1 MTKYLS
7 LLIMFSL
14 FIGIIAL
21 KHFFFDQSTRICSW
35 NIRFFGLKIE
45 NDVGTH
51 SYFQYISNYIKELQ
65 PDILCLQEISSHNSI
80 IKLQKILKD
89 YDLYVSDHIME
100 NNKKLIQ
107 EQGIENLLSYIG
119 DPSKDIGG
127 LQFNV
132 FLVRKNINVIDF
144 HTVNR
149 KMICLN
155 YKDKHTGQPFTIY
168 NCHFPSDFS
177 GDNTGERSKS
187 IMTLFR
193 DIKKHN
199 YKNIVIAGDLNTEKR
214 RGELASL
221 ENKFVDVFDTPLA
234 TNRHVGL
241 SPIYTHRWDRSN
253 SNHPLLPNKYSHI
266 DYFFVSR
273 RILSRVKDVFVD
285 TSFCGEN
292 LGSLM
297 SNLSDH
303 CAIVMDF
310 I

>member
-1 MTKYLS
+1 MAKYFSFLS
-7 LLIMFSL
+7 ILLI
-14 FIGIIAL
+14 FIGVVIAR
-21 KHFFFDQSTRICSW
+21 HVFFDQSTRICSW
-35 NIRFFGLKIE
+35 NIRFFGLKME

-51 SYFQYISNYIKELQ
+51 SYFQYISNYLKELQ
-65 PDILCLQEISSHNSI
+65 PDILCLQEISSYESI
-80 IKLQKILKD
+80 LRLQQMLSG
-89 YDLYVSDHIME
+89 YNLYVSDYIME

-107 EQGIENLLSYIG
+107 EQGVENLLSYIG

-132 FLVRKNINVIDF
+132 FLVRNNIKVLNF
-144 HTVNR
+144 HTVHR

-177 GDNTGERSKS
+177 GDKTGERSKT

-199 YKNIVIAGDLNTEKR
+199 YKNIVIAGDLNTEKK

-221 ENKFVDVFDTPLA
+221 DNKFVDVFNTPLA
-234 TNRHVGL
+234 SNRHIGL
-241 SPIYTHRWDRSN
+241 SPIYTHRWERGN
-253 SNHPLLPNKYSHI
+253 SQHHYLPDKYSHI

-273 RILSRVKDVFVD
+273 KILNRVKDVFVD
-285 TSFCGEN
+285 TTFCGEN
-292 LGSLM
+292 LGTLM
-297 SNLSDH
+297 SDLSDH